1 MEFRAQQV
9 PSEPAQ
15 VGQATVIVRTCL
27 RNGFNQDVLRLQNGE
42 GRSSGGLGG
51 GGGGESAGAEQPL
64 GRIESGGYEC
74 KSGR

>member
-42 GRSSGGLGG
+42 GRWGR

>member
-1 MEFRAQQV
+1 M
-9 PSEPAQ
+9 
-15 VGQATVIVRTCL
+15 
-27 RNGFNQDVLRLQNGE
+27 GE
-42 GRSSGGLGG
+42 

>member
-42 GRSSGGLGG
+42 GRWGR
-51 GGGGESAGAEQPL
+51 GGGESAGAEQPL

>member
-42 GRSSGGLGG
+42 GRWGG
-51 GGGGESAGAEQPL
+51 GGGGSAGAEQPL